1 MNRRDFLKSSI
12 GCMCLALL
20 PPIPTPP
27 TLKEFEL
34 GELSDFSRDYGTQMV
49 EDVMFEN
56 DIYVIAMK
64 EALQMP
70 PSDLRWREVK

>member
-1 MNRRDFLKSSI
+1 MYVSRTTSTNTNTTCPEKKI
-12 GCMCLALL
+12 
-20 PPIPTPP
+20 
-27 TLKEFEL
+27 EL
-34 GELSDFSRDYGTQMV
+34 GELSDFSRDYGTQIV